1 MGKKIKIKDIEGEAE
16 ELTKFFA
23 DSNCSLKDYL
33 NPNKSPKIKVSAL
46 IVIVVVYA
54 ILACV
59 LFCLP
64 KEYIIVTKIL
74 TIICFMLAG
83 VSVIFTHLYWRNT
96 TATII
101 AGAVFFLLY
110 LVAIEVISPAEAGL
124 NVKDK
129 IENISS

>member
-23 DSNCSLKDYL
+23 DSNCSLEDYL

-83 VSVIFTHLYWRNT
+83 VSVILTHLYWRNT

>member
-23 DSNCSLKDYL
+23 DSNCSLEDYL
-33 NPNKSPKIKVSAL
+33 NPNKSPKIKVSVL
-46 IVIVVVYA
+46 IVTVVVYA

-64 KEYIIVTKIL
+64 KEHIIMTKIL

>member
-23 DSNCSLKDYL
+23 DSNCSLEDYL
-33 NPNKSPKIKVSAL
+33 NPNKSPKIKISAL
-46 IVIVVVYA
+46 IVTVVVYA

>member
-1 MGKKIKIKDIEGEAE
+1 MGRLKIKDIEGETE

-23 DSNCSLKDYL
+23 DSNCSLEEYL
-33 NPNKSPKIKVSAL
+33 NPNKTPKINVAVL
-46 IVIVVVYA
+46 IVTVVVYA

-64 KEYIIVTKIL
+64 KEHVIMTKVL

-101 AGAVFFLLY
+101 AGAVFFGLY

>member
-23 DSNCSLKDYL
+23 DSNCSLEDYL

-46 IVIVVVYA
+46 IVTVVVYA

-110 LVAIEVISPAEAGL
+110 LVANEVISPAEAGL

>member
-23 DSNCSLKDYL
+23 DSNCSLEDYL

-46 IVIVVVYA
+46 IVIVVVYT
-54 ILACV
+54 IFACV

-64 KEYIIVTKIL
+64 KEHIIMTKIL

-96 TATII
+96 TTTII
-101 AGAVFFLLY
+101 AGAVFFLIY

-129 IENISS
+129 IENMSS

>member
-23 DSNCSLKDYL
+23 DSNCSLEDYL

-46 IVIVVVYA
+46 IVTVVVYA

-64 KEYIIVTKIL
+64 KEHIIMTKIL

-101 AGAVFFLLY
+101 AVAVFFLLY
-110 LVAIEVISPAEAGL
+110 LVYYWMVSNSINCIRQNMHKMIL
-124 NVKDK
+124 
-129 IENISS
+129 

>member
-23 DSNCSLKDYL
+23 DSNCSLEDYL
-33 NPNKSPKIKVSAL
+33 NPNKSPKIKVSVL
-46 IVIVVVYA
+46 IVIVVVYV
-54 ILACV
+54 IFACV

-64 KEYIIVTKIL
+64 KEHIIMTKIL

-96 TATII
+96 TATIL
-101 AGAVFFLLY
+101 AGAVSFLIY

-129 IENISS
+129 IENMSS

>member
-23 DSNCSLKDYL
+23 DSNCSLEDYL

-54 ILACV
+54 IFACV

-64 KEYIIVTKIL
+64 KEHIIMTKIL

-83 VSVIFTHLYWRNT
+83 VSLILTHLYWRNT
-96 TATII
+96 TTTII
-101 AGAVFFLLY
+101 AGSVFFLIY

-129 IENISS
+129 IENMSS

>member
-23 DSNCSLKDYL
+23 DSNCSLEDYL

-46 IVIVVVYA
+46 IVTVVVYA
-54 ILACV
+54 ILACL

-64 KEYIIVTKIL
+64 KEHIIMTKIL

>member
-23 DSNCSLKDYL
+23 DSNCSLEDYL

-46 IVIVVVYA
+46 IVIVVVYT
-54 ILACV
+54 IFACV

-64 KEYIIVTKIL
+64 KEHIIMTKIL
-74 TIICFMLAG
+74 TIMCFMLAG

-96 TATII
+96 TTTII
-101 AGAVFFLLY
+101 AGAVFFLIY

-129 IENISS
+129 IENMSS